1 MLSRYVIYPGSLP
14 PHLSQQITCVEGEA
28 GVIRAF
34 DHICPVALKGAGM
47 RAATQHESI
56 KAGLSTEV
64 ANRNESIQPSGRVHT

>member
-1 MLSRYVIYPGSLP
+1 
-14 PHLSQQITCVEGEA
+14 
-28 GVIRAF
+28 VIRAF
-34 DHICPVALKGAGM
+34 DHICPVVLKGAGM